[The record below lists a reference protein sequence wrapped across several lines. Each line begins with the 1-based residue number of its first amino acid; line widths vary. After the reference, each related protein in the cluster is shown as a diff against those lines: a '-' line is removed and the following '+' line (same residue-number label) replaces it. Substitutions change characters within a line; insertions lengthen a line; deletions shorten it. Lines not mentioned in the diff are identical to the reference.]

1 MPRSWDSWTKNSGA
15 APWASQSF
23 FLHIPRTAGTTLNAV
38 IRNNFAPEE
47 VLSIYSRADYERM
60 AVLDEEV
67 LAPIRLIQGHLFL
80 QSYDPPMSYARE
92 VEVFT
97 FLREPVARLVSQY
110 LFELHWEENSLHTF
124 LNEGGV
130 TFADYVTSDCKELR
144 YRGRNF
150 MTRMLSGMDFALD
163 SFPRAA
169 LDAAKRNLESVFG
182 FVGVQERFD
191 ESLVMLQDFLGLE
204 SILHERRNALRPA
217 LKERIAEADLA
228 LAAERNAADIELHAF
243 AAELFEHRVSAL
255 GDAFQ
260 ARVARFREVNA
271 RFAKVCALMAR
282 RNGQDMDADIVLP
295 KDDTII

>member
-1 MPRSWDSWTKNSGA
+1 MGKPF
-15 APWASQSF
+15 F

-47 VLSIYSRADYERM
+47 VLSVYNRADYERL
-60 AVLDEEV
+60 AVLDEAA

-110 LFELHWEENSLHTF
+110 LFELHWEENSLYSF

-130 TFADYVTSDCKELR
+130 SFADYVTSDCKELR

-150 MTRMLSGMDFALD
+150 MTRMLSGMDFDLD

-182 FVGVQERFD
+182 FVGIQERFD

-204 SILHERRNALRPA
+204 SLLHERRNALRPA
-217 LKERIAEADLA
+217 LKERIGEADLA
-228 LAAERNAADIELHAF
+228 LAAERNAADAELYAF
-243 AAELFEHRVSAL
+243 AVGLFDERVASQ
-255 GDAFQ
+255 GPEFQ
-260 ARVARFREVNA
+260 ARVARFREVNT
-271 RFAKVCALMAR
+271 RFAKVCALVAR
-282 RNGQDMDADIVLP
+282 RDGQDMDADVVLP
-295 KDDTII
+295 KDDTIV